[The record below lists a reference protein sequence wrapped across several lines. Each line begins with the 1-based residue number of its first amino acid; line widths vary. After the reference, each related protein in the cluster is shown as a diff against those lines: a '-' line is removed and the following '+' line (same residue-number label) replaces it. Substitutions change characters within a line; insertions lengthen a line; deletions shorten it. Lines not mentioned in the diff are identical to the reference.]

1 MTTTQQTFLG
11 AAGPLNCDTCY
22 GTLTINDVLLHTPA
36 WCLTDLSD
44 LWGSFDYRGSNRVI
58 PGRRG
63 RKPYVLRPDQTR
75 YSLPFLIIGA
85 YDENGNPYYDEG
97 AGYEDEYFEAY
108 EHGPNV
114 LWQEGLETNVAF
126 LQTAFALDDPSAVA
140 ESVFDAE
147 FTLPSGTIRT
157 SRVQVLALRG
167 QLNPGGFM
175 AATLEILDV
184 DAGLMVKGV

>member
-1 MTTTQQTFLG
+1 MTQTFLS
-11 AAGPLNCDTCY
+11 AAGPLNCDDCY
-22 GTLTINDVLLHTPA
+22 GTLTINNVLLHTPA
-36 WCLTDLSD
+36 WCLTDLSE
-44 LWGSFDYRGSNRVI
+44 LWGSFDYRGSNRII

-63 RKPYVLRPDQTR
+63 RKPYVLRADQTR

-108 EHGPNV
+108 AHGPNIMF
-114 LWQEGLETNVAF
+114 QEGLETNVAF
-126 LQTAFALDDPSAVA
+126 LQAAFHLDDPSTQP

-157 SRVQVLALRG
+157 SRVQVLGLRG

-184 DAGLMVKGV
+184 DAGLLVMGV